1 MEILLLLLSPLT
13 RYNPS
18 CRTGGGFEKNNPG
31 GTAVNEEEKKTD
43 LHQQKKKKNTD
54 LNQQKKKTKTY
65 LNQQKKKKNMDFNQ
79 LKKMATT
86 TNNSTFSKGLYSH
99 YFEFVTE
106 MD

>member
-1 MEILLLLLSPLT
+1 LEILLLLLSPLT

-43 LHQQKKKKNTD
+43 LHQQKKKKTD
-54 LNQQKKKTKTY
+54 LHQQ
-65 LNQQKKKKNMDFNQ
+65 
-79 LKKMATT
+79 KKMATT
-86 TNNSTFSKGLYSH
+86 TDDSTFSKWLYSH